1 MRKMIVNTAGLLW
14 PLPWTLLGLAIG
26 TFCRIGGGR
35 VSLHRGT
42 VVCYGP
48 WLDGLLRR
56 VPIPGG
62 AAAITLGHVILARTE
77 TEMLRSHDHELVHV
91 RQYQRWGPFFVPAY
105 FMASLWLWWKGRD
118 FYRENPFEKEAFQ
131 EDSTRIKLRT

>member
-1 MRKMIVNTAGLLW
+1 MRKIVVNMAGWIW

-26 TFCRIGGGR
+26 VICRIGGGR
-35 VSLHRGT
+35 VSLYRGT
-42 VVCYGP
+42 IVCYGT
-48 WLDGLLRR
+48 WLEWLLRR

-62 AAAITLGHVILARTE
+62 AAAITLGQVILARTE
-77 TEMLRSHDHELVHV
+77 SAMLKSHDHELVHV

-105 FMASLWLWWKGRD
+105 FLVSLWLCWRGRD

-131 EDSTRIKLRT
+131 KDSTRIKLRT